1 MDEFEPPTVP
11 FAAEHNLIHHKQR
24 GQIRQI
30 KTTDAGR
37 CHSPQRPYVTAR
49 CLRQKPAQPCQLQ
62 TSIRGSSS
70 KRCGQ
75 FRCSPVEIF
84 ERMAP
89 LQSQGWLQSPMKPV
103 SARCH
108 RDVMQ
113 IGQVG
118 LRHLNALRNVPAQS
132 GRAEIGQ
139 RPLRRRMVNRK
150 SSV

>member
-1 MDEFEPPTVP
+1 MDEFEPPAVP

-49 CLRQKPAQPCQLQ
+49 CLRQKPAQPRHLQ
-62 TSIRGSSS
+62 SIIRGSS

-84 ERMAP
+84 ERMVP
-89 LQSQGWLQSPMKPV
+89 LQSKGRLQSPTKPV